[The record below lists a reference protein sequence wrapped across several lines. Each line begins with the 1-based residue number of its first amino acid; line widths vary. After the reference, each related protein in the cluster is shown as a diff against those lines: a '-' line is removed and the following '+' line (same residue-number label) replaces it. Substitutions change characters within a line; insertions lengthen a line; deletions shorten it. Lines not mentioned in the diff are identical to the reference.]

1 MMRVIPNVLRKGG
14 ERQNRRESEKHYMG
28 KTRPTIADFEDR
40 EEVLGA
46 REFQKPEAERGL
58 DIDSP

>member
-1 MMRVIPNVLRKGG
+1 
-14 ERQNRRESEKHYMG
+14 MG